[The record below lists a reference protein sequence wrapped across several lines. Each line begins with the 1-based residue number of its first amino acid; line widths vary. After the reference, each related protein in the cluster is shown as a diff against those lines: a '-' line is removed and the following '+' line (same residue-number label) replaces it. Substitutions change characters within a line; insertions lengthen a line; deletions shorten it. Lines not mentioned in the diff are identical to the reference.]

1 MFLLCELDDEN
12 YTSPCFSQ
20 FNSFKKAFDEA
31 LVSCGNFKDDN
42 MRIEVA
48 DNRNRISANTDD
60 GHFFVTEI
68 MEFDENKGDYILV
81 WHHAY
86 NGVGF
91 GILNVGT
98 EEECIQKR
106 REELKKIFDGY
117 DLSNG
122 DNEDFDMENDNVVDT
137 GEEWEVFSIVKI
149 ENVEE

>member
-1 MFLLCELDDEN
+1 
-12 YTSPCFSQ
+12 
-20 FNSFKKAFDEA
+20 
-31 LVSCGNFKDDN
+31 
-42 MRIEVA
+42 MRIDVA

-68 MEFDENKGDYILV
+68 KEFDENKGDHILV

-106 REELKKIFDGY
+106 REELKKIFDEY
-117 DLSNG
+117 DLANG

>member
-12 YTSPCFSQ
+12 YTCPCFLQ

-42 MRIEVA
+42 MRIEVS

-68 MEFDENKGDYILV
+68 KEFDANKGDHILV
-81 WHHAY
+81 WHYAY

-98 EEECIQKR
+98 KEECIQKR
-106 REELKKIFDGY
+106 REAVKKIFDEC

>member
-20 FNSFKKAFDEA
+20 FNSFKKAFYKA

-42 MRIEVA
+42 MRIDVA

-68 MEFDENKGDYILV
+68 KEFDENKGDYILV

-91 GILNVGT
+91 GIKKR
-98 EEECIQKR
+98 IQ
-106 REELKKIFDGY
+106 ELKKIFDGY

>member
-42 MRIEVA
+42 MRIEVT
-48 DNRNRISANTDD
+48 DNRNRISANTDNN
-60 GHFFVTEI
+60 FFVTEI
-68 MEFDENKGDYILV
+68 KEFDENKGDYILV

-91 GILNVGT
+91 GILCVGT
-98 EEECIQKR
+98 EEECIQRR
-106 REELKKIFDGY
+106 REEVKKIFDEY
-117 DLSNG
+117 DLSKG
-122 DNEDFDMENDNVVDT
+122 DNEDFDMKNDGVIDT

>member
-20 FNSFKKAFDEA
+20 FNSFKKAFYKA

-42 MRIEVA
+42 MRIDVA

-68 MEFDENKGDYILV
+68 KEFDENKGDYILV

-86 NGVGF
+86 NGF

-106 REELKKIFDGY
+106 IEELKKIFDGY

>member
-20 FNSFKKAFDEA
+20 FNSFKKAFYKA

-42 MRIEVA
+42 MRIDVA

-68 MEFDENKGDYILV
+68 KEFDENKGDYILV

-106 REELKKIFDGY
+106 IEELKKIFDGY

-137 GEEWEVFSIVKI
+137 GVEWEVFSIVKI

>member
-42 MRIEVA
+42 MRIEVT
-48 DNRNRISANTDD
+48 DNRNRISANTDNN
-60 GHFFVTEI
+60 FFVTEI
-68 MEFDENKGDYILV
+68 KEFDANKGDHILV

-91 GILNVGT
+91 GILCVGT
-98 EEECIQKR
+98 
-106 REELKKIFDGY
+106 
-117 DLSNG
+117 
-122 DNEDFDMENDNVVDT
+122 
-137 GEEWEVFSIVKI
+137 
-149 ENVEE
+149 

>member
-12 YTSPCFSQ
+12 YTYPCFSQ

-31 LVSCGNFKDDN
+31 LVSCGNFNDDN
-42 MRIEVA
+42 MRIDVT
-48 DNRNRISANTDD
+48 DNRNRISANTDNN
-60 GHFFVTEI
+60 FFVTEI
-68 MEFDENKGDYILV
+68 KEFDANKGDHILV

-91 GILNVGT
+91 GILCVGT
-98 EEECIQKR
+98 EEECIQRR
-106 REELKKIFDGY
+106 REEVKKIFDEY
-117 DLSNG
+117 DLSKG
-122 DNEDFDMENDNVVDT
+122 DNENFDMKNDGVIDT

>member
-20 FNSFKKAFDEA
+20 FNSFKKAFYKA

-42 MRIEVA
+42 MRIDVA

-68 MEFDENKGDYILV
+68 KEFDENKGDYILV

-122 DNEDFDMENDNVVDT
+122 EDRKSTRLNSSHYQQSRMP
-137 GEEWEVFSIVKI
+137 SSA
-149 ENVEE
+149 

>member
-20 FNSFKKAFDEA
+20 FNSFKNAFDEA

-42 MRIEVA
+42 MRIDVA

-68 MEFDENKGDYILV
+68 KEFDENKGDHILV

-106 REELKKIFDGY
+106 REELKKNI
-117 DLSNG
+117 
-122 DNEDFDMENDNVVDT
+122 
-137 GEEWEVFSIVKI
+137 
-149 ENVEE
+149 